1 MSLAFPRP
9 RFLAVLALSTALAG
23 PAAWAQ
29 TSSYDTGSDPV
40 SVDLSVIDDAGR
52 GGGLPPAAAP
62 SYGHDL
68 GSGENLRVPGARAPV
83 SQLHVQVP
91 GGRSSSPAAR
101 AARSTPAPAPAPA
114 AVPRKEVATAPAE
127 PKAEA
132 PAPSKMPET
141 APKKPDSAPARLE
154 PEAKTPPAP
163 EKKPAETAAK
173 ETVPAPP
180 PEPAPTAST
189 SASEQSAPPPAPE
202 AAPAPEPAAKP
213 ASPEPQTAATDA
225 TGNGQGSLRLD
236 FAADETK
243 LPGNAA
249 ADLGKLAEQLAAKED
264 LRVQLLAYAGGDELS
279 ASKARR
285 ISLSRALS
293 VRSFLIDKGVR
304 STRIDVRAL
313 GDKTDEEP
321 KNRVDVEVVER

>member
-101 AARSTPAPAPAPA
+101 AARST
-114 AVPRKEVATAPAE
+114 
-127 PKAEA
+127 
-132 PAPSKMPET
+132 
-141 APKKPDSAPARLE
+141 
-154 PEAKTPPAP
+154 
-163 EKKPAETAAK
+163 
-173 ETVPAPP
+173 
-180 PEPAPTAST
+180 
-189 SASEQSAPPPAPE
+189 
-202 AAPAPEPAAKP
+202 PAPEPAAKP